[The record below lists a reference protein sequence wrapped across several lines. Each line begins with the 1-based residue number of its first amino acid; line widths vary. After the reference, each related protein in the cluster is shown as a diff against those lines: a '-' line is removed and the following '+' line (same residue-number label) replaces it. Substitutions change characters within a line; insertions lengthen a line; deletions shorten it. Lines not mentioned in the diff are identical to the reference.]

1 MNAALFV
8 ASLILIAVVIFAA
21 CLSVAADERDSP
33 DDWDVH
39 P

>member
-21 CLSVAADERDSP
+21 CLSVAADCDI
-33 DDWDVH
+33 DDPHV
-39 P
+39 